1 MSQSTQKSALIKLQ
15 QNLCC
20 HCSVHT
26 YTHAH
31 THICTHA
38 CTHTHLLLGLE
49 DVASEGVAGALPGDV
64 AEDPLV
70 LGVVGHVEDAVD
82 GVLHDEE
89 LVVGVPLPSLRGK
102 GCEEGTV

>member
-1 MSQSTQKSALIKLQ
+1 MRM
-15 QNLCC
+15 
-20 HCSVHT
+20 
-26 YTHAH
+26 
-31 THICTHA
+31 HA

-49 DVASEGVAGALPGDV
+49 DIASEGVAGALPGDV

-70 LGVVGHVEDAVD
+70 LGVMGHVEDAVD